1 MFVHYDFERA
11 PSAPGFR
18 LESGCDVLVSVAGL
32 PVIPC
37 GPMMPINMHGLAAF
51 CVVYLIAVAT
61 PGPGIAATVARALA
75 RGTQGLPAFIA
86 GFVVGDLTWFTFAA
100 TGMAALA
107 HAAHGVFMAVKYLGA
122 LYLLYLAFR
131 MWTTPARVLP
141 TETEV
146 LGREGVLRVFAGS
159 LALTLGN
166 PKAMVFYLALLPTV
180 IDLQAMTMMAF
191 AQIALV
197 IFVILSGVLTTYAI
211 AAARA
216 RRIFRNERAL
226 KWLNRTSGTVMAGA
240 AVGVAAQ

>member
-1 MFVHYDFERA
+1 MMLLLRHH
-11 PSAPGFR
+11 
-18 LESGCDVLVSVAGL
+18 DVN
-32 PVIPC
+32 
-37 GPMMPINMHGLAAF
+37 PMMRITMHGLAAF

-86 GFVVGDLTWFTFAA
+86 GFVVGDLTWFTCAA

-122 LYLLYLAFR
+122 LYLLYLAVR
-131 MWTTPARVLP
+131 MWTTAVVRVLP
-141 TETEV
+141 PDTAV
-146 LGREGVLRVFAGS
+146 VRRQSGLRVFAGS

-180 IDLQAMTMMAF
+180 IDLQAMTFAVF

-197 IFVILSGVLTTYAI
+197 IFVVVSGVLMTYAL

-216 RRIFRNERAL
+216 RRIFSNERAL

-240 AVGVAAQ
+240 AVGLAAQ